1 MQTLTLEQFRA
12 TVDTGCILSVVLK
25 AIGAGF
31 AIQAETRRGDVVL
44 VDTRKKQPR
53 VFGDPRRALAL
64 LREMGIRKAAIDA
77 VDWRPE
83 QADLLRP
90 SRPDKAAAL
99 KATHE
104 AAAYDKW
111 FRAEVE
117 EAIKEADDPNTKW
130 MSNEDAKK
138 GAAKLREELLGDGR
152 RAA

>member
-12 TVDTGCILSVVLK
+12 TVDTGGILSVVLK

-31 AIQAETRRGDVVL
+31 AIYAETRRGDVVL

-53 VFGDPRRALAL
+53 VFGDPRRALSL

-77 VDWRPE
+77 VDWKPE
-83 QADLLRP
+83 QDGLLRRA
-90 SRPDKAAAL
+90 RPDKSAAL

-111 FRAEVE
+111 YREQVDA
-117 EAIKEADDPNTKW
+117 AIQEADDPDTPW
-130 MSNEDAKK
+130 ISNEDARKS
-138 GAAKLREELLGDGR
+138 AARLRAELLGE
-152 RAA
+152 AA